1 MLNQFNVSIWGDE
14 AFSAILSMKSLPDIL
29 KIISH
34 DTSPP
39 LYNITEHIAFQLFGT
54 SEIVIRG
61 LSFFYYCIA
70 IFFVYKIA
78 SFLWGKKTGI
88 LAALFSFFNP
98 FFFIYAFEGR
108 MYSILALGVVA
119 SMYFFL
125 RRNWKAYIVATLFA
139 LYSHHF
145 AFFALF
151 VQGFWFLYELI
162 KPAHGAAKIKKRKL
176 IRQMFLSFIAVGIL
190 YLPWLPFLYAQT
202 KMVGSGFWLGR
213 PTLLDLRRLIYDYLA
228 TGISNKL
235 SDYALI
241 LVILGLVL
249 RKWRQNLKQ
258 SLFVLSWFLI
268 PILLAFGISQKFSS
282 IFYNRYLLYSIPA
295 SMILLSSNTRKIH
308 IILLGAIIAMFLVI
322 DFNYFTHPT
331 KLPFREFSDYVKEV
345 KHGDDYLI
353 NWNGTAHHLWE
364 SKYYG
369 IPAPIY
375 NPGGALPYFVG
386 TALMEKVDIVNQLPK
401 KRYIRIGV
409 ITSGP
414 VEEVKLPGYNESEV
428 KNFGDLKLIWFTK

>member
-282 IFYNRYLLYSIPA
+282 IFYNRYLEWYCTP
-295 SMILLSSNTRKIH
+295 
-308 IILLGAIIAMFLVI
+308 LV
-322 DFNYFTHPT
+322 
-331 KLPFREFSDYVKEV
+331 
-345 KHGDDYLI
+345 
-353 NWNGTAHHLWE
+353 
-364 SKYYG
+364 
-369 IPAPIY
+369 
-375 NPGGALPYFVG
+375 
-386 TALMEKVDIVNQLPK
+386 
-401 KRYIRIGV
+401 GV
-409 ITSGP
+409 
-414 VEEVKLPGYNESEV
+414 
-428 KNFGDLKLIWFTK
+428 